1 MRWPSARM
9 CWRIWALA
17 WALLLRGA
25 GVESY
30 FYFYVAAMSAITLL
44 AAVLMP
50 DLRKHGY
57 LDGSGCVE
65 ENTGLRSSTAYAGA
79 RG

>member
-1 MRWPSARM
+1 M
-9 CWRIWALA
+9 ALS
-17 WALLLRGA
+17 LRGA

-30 FYFYVAAMSAITLL
+30 FYYYVAAMSAITLL

-57 LDGSGCVE
+57 LDGTGAVE
-65 ENTGLRSSTAYAGA
+65 ENTGLRSGPAYSDA